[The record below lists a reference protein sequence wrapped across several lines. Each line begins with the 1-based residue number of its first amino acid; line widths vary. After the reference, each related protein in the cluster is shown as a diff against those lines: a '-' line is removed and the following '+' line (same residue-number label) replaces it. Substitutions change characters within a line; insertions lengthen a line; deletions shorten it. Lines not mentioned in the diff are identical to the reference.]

1 MTQTGWRLERTYLA
15 GAGFPESRLEGL
27 SINWSDPFEPTGHAA
42 LWADNG
48 TGKTTITALRF
59 ALYLPHARDFIRGE
73 SDRSL
78 AKLVR
83 SGDVCHVVEQ
93 ATRVVDGELQRIVM
107 GMVAAWEEGGTRD
120 LDNPGKLQRDFYGW
134 VTYGSG
140 PTVEDL
146 PFRTGVG
153 RRTTHTQFVEAVRG
167 MLPGGGA
174 LPPHRPSD
182 HQRAWRDWLTAAEV
196 DVEQLRFQSEMN
208 ASEGGVD
215 HVMRFPDSD
224 ACVRWLIGATTP
236 TTTVEQIGKSIEVLR
251 ANAAARPLW
260 SDELALWESLT
271 EPLLRLAI
279 AHDQV
284 AAHRRAAATAEANA
298 AVVVADSEATLAELA
313 AEGDSADAKHE
324 EHERLRREA
333 GATARRAQAHRLRM
347 RLRAAELRADAATVL
362 ADKRRVERD
371 RAGRELAAW
380 RLVQDVLDANKAR
393 TQLVGLTARIEAAE
407 KHTAELR
414 EEEQGHLHALAR
426 LLTDHRDR
434 AAADLHTA
442 EERREGAT
450 TALATAQDEQRK
462 AVAAHATAAE
472 QVRRVGEQITES
484 ERILSEA
491 VIAGLVREGADPA
504 AVEAEWVEKAASA
517 LRSREAAGE
526 ALRAVE
532 KQADAQRKA
541 MSKAQSAVVAARHD
555 VENGERQL
563 RQVNDRV
570 RVLEDDERLR
580 DAVGD
585 SGIELWTARR
595 ALTDALSQ
603 RAETADRDAAEAR
616 VAAGEA
622 RRTLDAVGADGLLP
636 GSALVEKAVRRCQDA
651 EVPAWPGW
659 RWLADT
665 MTPPAALSFAT
676 ARPDI
681 ASGVVVSHPDHFAR
695 ALDVIGDLDAD
706 TAVWVGA
713 VLDPEAAVSPRQA
726 DDADG
731 TLARL
736 LLPHPGTYDREAARD
751 VLVAAENALT
761 TATLCLQEAGRR
773 ATDARGALAALTQ
786 FWRDFPEDPR
796 TAVEEKISSARE
808 RMEAARNDEQAAVDA
823 LQDLAQL
830 AEDHQAAR
838 DTAQEL
844 MDRATETRRLLT
856 PVISASET
864 LSGAREKLPG
874 LRIAE
879 AAHHRLADRLGKEIP
894 DLAVALEEARD
905 LVRVHARRRDDAA
918 DELRRAGLSATTD
931 GPVPTDDA
939 STIRARL
946 KSVTE
951 ALENATVD
959 PELRRRITDTRQVL
973 ADLDAELDADI
984 DLRGVAEQFAGTD
997 DARHPVAL
1005 GTATRQAAE
1014 REAKAREGY
1023 GKAWQ
1028 AAETAKR
1035 EHQRQ
1040 AEDRADRASPDV
1052 EGFPPADQVPE
1063 ADEADGFADQLDEL
1077 AGQSLLVQR
1086 SEEQLARSAE
1096 TAATAA
1102 RQAAELVEASV
1113 RGLRYLADPAQTGR
1127 RADDI
1132 PALTTRIA
1140 AVSEGVRESRK
1151 LLADSEQT
1159 RQRDAGTVRA
1169 HANGPQARKVEAEE
1183 DSRVVELISRLRGDE
1198 QLPSEAERIAG
1209 ELEQRAV
1216 SLRDDLDR
1224 HDSDVH
1230 TCAIMLHVQ
1239 ASRALDR
1246 LRAYQNQSRLPD
1258 GLGEW
1263 SQRRFVVIEHE
1274 KVPDDEAVSIDRVA
1288 RVVHSLLAPGAGK
1301 SDAQSLLFA
1310 AARALVDAPFR
1321 VRLLK
1326 PHIDLSLDRVD
1337 VAELKNFSGGQRV
1350 TAGVLLYA
1358 TMTKVRALSD
1368 TTSVGWLWL
1377 DNPFGQA
1384 SADQFVRTMRRAA
1397 DQLGL
1402 QLLFTAAPKD
1412 KGALSM
1418 FDRTIML
1425 GRRSR
1430 PSSGEKVVV
1439 VDDGSRELVDLVL
1452 VQRDVRAVLGE

>member
-1 MTQTGWRLERTYLA
+1 MQTGWRLERTYLA

-59 ALYLPHARDFIRGE
+59 GLYLPHARDFIRGE

-107 GMVAAWEEGGTRD
+107 GMVADWADGGTQD
-120 LDNPGKLQRDFYGW
+120 LDNPRKLQRDFYGW

-140 PTVEDL
+140 PTIEDL
-146 PFRTGVG
+146 PFRTSAG
-153 RRTTHTQFVEAVRG
+153 RRTTHAQFVEAVRG
-167 MLPGGGA
+167 MLPNGGA

-182 HQRAWRDWLTAAEV
+182 HQRAWGDWLAAAGV

-251 ANAAARPLW
+251 ANAAARPQW

-279 AHDQV
+279 AHDQ
-284 AAHRRAAATAEANA
+284 AATHRRAVATAEANA
-298 AVVVADSEATLAELA
+298 AAVVADSEATLAELA
-313 AEGDSADAKHE
+313 AEEASAGEKHE

-347 RLRAAELRADAATVL
+347 RLRAAELRANATAAL
-362 ADKRRVERD
+362 ADKRRADRD
-371 RAGRELAAW
+371 RAVLELSAW
-380 RLVQDVLDANKAR
+380 RLVQDVLDANTAK
-393 TQLVGLTARIEAAE
+393 TQLAGLTARLEAAE
-407 KHTAELR
+407 KHTADLR
-414 EEEQGHLHALAR
+414 KEEQQHLHALAR

-434 AAADLHTA
+434 AAADLRAA
-442 EERREGAT
+442 ERQRERAL
-450 TALATAQDEQRK
+450 TALATAQGEQQK

-472 QVRRVGEQITES
+472 QVRHVGDQVTECERV
-484 ERILSEA
+484 LSEA
-491 VIAGLVREGADPA
+491 VTVGLMREGADPA
-504 AVEAEWVEKAASA
+504 VVEAEWAGKAASA

-526 ALRAVE
+526 ALKAVD

-541 MSKAQSAVVAARHD
+541 MTKAQNAVVAAKHD
-555 VENGERQL
+555 VESAEQQL

-570 RVLEDDERLR
+570 RALEDDERVR

-585 SGIELWTARR
+585 SGIELWTART

-603 RAETADRDAAEAR
+603 RAEMADRDADEAR
-616 VAAGEA
+616 AAAAEA

-636 GSALVEKAVRRCQDA
+636 ASALVEEAVRRCQDA
-651 EVPAWPGW
+651 DVPAWPGW

-665 MTPPAALSFAT
+665 MTSQAAQSFAT

-681 ASGVVVSHPDHFAR
+681 ASGVVVSHPDHFHR
-695 ALDVIGDLDAD
+695 ALDAIGDLDAD

-713 VLDPEAAVSPRQA
+713 VLSPEAAVSPGAA
-726 DDADG
+726 DHADG
-731 TLARL
+731 TLARV

-751 VLVAAENALT
+751 MLAAAENALT
-761 TATLCLQEAGRR
+761 SATLRLQEAGQR
-773 ATDARGALAALTQ
+773 ATDARSALAALTQ
-786 FWRDFPEDPR
+786 FWNDFPGDPR
-796 TAVEEKISSARE
+796 TAVQEKIRSAQE
-808 RMEAARNDEQAAVDA
+808 RVEAARSDEQTAADA
-823 LQDLAQL
+823 LQDLALLKQ
-830 AEDHQAAR
+830 EHEAAR
-838 DTAQEL
+838 DAAQEVI
-844 MDRATETRRLLT
+844 DRATEMRRLLV
-856 PVISASET
+856 PLISAASA
-864 LSGAREKLPG
+864 LSSAREKLPG
-874 LRIAE
+874 LRTAE
-879 AAHHRLADRLGKEIP
+879 AEHRRRVNQLGEEIP
-894 DLAVALEEARD
+894 DLAVAVEQARD
-905 LVRVHARRRDDAA
+905 LVRTHARRRDDAA
-918 DELRRAGLSATTD
+918 DELRSAGLSATTD

-939 STIRARL
+939 PTIRARL
-946 KSVTE
+946 QSVTS
-951 ALENATVD
+951 ALEDSAVD
-959 PELRRRITDTRQVL
+959 PELRQRIIDTRQHL
-973 ADLDAELDADI
+973 ADLDAKLDADI
-984 DLRGVAEQFAGTD
+984 DLRHLAERFADAD

-1005 GTATRQAAE
+1005 GTATRQAE
-1014 REAKAREGY
+1014 DREAEAREEY
-1023 GKAWQ
+1023 AKAWQ
-1028 AAETAKR
+1028 AAETARR

-1040 AEDRADRASPDV
+1040 AEDRADRSSPDI
-1052 EGFPPADQVPE
+1052 EGFPSADLVAE
-1063 ADEADGFADQLDEL
+1063 ADDAEGFADQLDEL

-1086 SEEQLARSAE
+1086 SEEQLARNAE
-1096 TAATAA
+1096 SAATAA
-1102 RQAAELVEASV
+1102 RQSAQLVEASV
-1113 RGLRYLADPAQTGR
+1113 GALRYLADPALTGR

-1132 PALTTRIA
+1132 AALTTRIA
-1140 AVSEGVRESRK
+1140 TVSERVRESRK
-1151 LLADSEQT
+1151 HLADSEQA
-1159 RQRDAGTVRA
+1159 RQREASTVRA
-1169 HANGPQARKVEAEE
+1169 HANSPQARKVEAAE
-1183 DSRVVELISRLRGDE
+1183 DTRVIDLISRLRGDE
-1198 QLPSEAERIAG
+1198 QLPAEAERIAG

-1224 HDSDVH
+1224 HDRDVH
-1230 TCAIMLHVQ
+1230 TCAVMLHVQ

-1274 KVPDDEAVSIDRVA
+1274 KVPADESVAIDRVA
-1288 RVVHSLLAPGAGK
+1288 RVVHSLLTPGAGR

>member
-1 MTQTGWRLERTYLA
+1 MQTGWRLERTYLA

-59 ALYLPHARDFIRGE
+59 GLYLPHARDFIRGE

-107 GMVAAWEEGGTRD
+107 GMVADWSDGGTRD
-120 LDNPGKLQRDFYGW
+120 LDNPGRLQRDFYGW

-140 PTVEDL
+140 PTIEDL

-153 RRTTHTQFVEAVRG
+153 RRATHAQFVEAVRG
-167 MLPGGGA
+167 MLPNGGA

-182 HQRAWRDWLTAAEV
+182 HQRLWRDWLTAAEV
-196 DVEQLRFQSEMN
+196 DVEQLRFQAEMN

-236 TTTVEQIGKSIEVLR
+236 TTTVEQIGRSIEVLR

-260 SDELALWESLT
+260 FDELALWESLT

-284 AAHRRAAATAEANA
+284 ATHRRAVATAEANA
-298 AVVVADSEATLAELA
+298 AAVVADSEATLAELA
-313 AEGDSADAKHE
+313 AEKDSADVRHE

-347 RLRAAELRADAATVL
+347 RLRAAELRVDAATVL
-362 ADKRRVERD
+362 ADKRHADRD
-371 RAGRELAAW
+371 RVGRELAAW
-380 RLVQDVLDANKAR
+380 RLVQTVLDAGTAR
-393 TQLVGLTARIEAAE
+393 AQLAGLTARLEAAE

-414 EEEQGHLHALAR
+414 EEEQQHLHALAR

-434 AAADLHTA
+434 ATADLRVA
-442 EERREGAT
+442 REQQEGAT
-450 TALATAQDEQRK
+450 TALATAQEEHRK

-472 QVRRVGEQITES
+472 QVRQVGEQISES

-491 VIAGLVREGADPA
+491 VVSGLIREDADPA
-504 AVEAEWVEKAASA
+504 VVEAEWAEKAASA
-517 LRSREAAGE
+517 LRSRKAASEG
-526 ALRAVE
+526 LTTVE
-532 KQADAQRKA
+532 EQTDAQRTV
-541 MSKAQSAVVAARHD
+541 MSKAQNAIVTARHD
-555 VENGERQL
+555 VENRERQL
-563 RQVNDRV
+563 RQVNDRA
-570 RVLEDDERLR
+570 RALEEDERVR

-585 SGIELWTARR
+585 SGIELWTARS
-595 ALTDALSQ
+595 ALTDTLSQ
-603 RAETADRDAAEAR
+603 RAETADRDATEAR
-616 VAAGEA
+616 AAANEA
-622 RRTLDAVGADGLLP
+622 RRTLDAVGTDGLLP
-636 GSALVEKAVRRCQDA
+636 ASALVEKAVRRCQDA
-651 EVPAWPGW
+651 DVPAWPGW

-665 MTPPAALSFAT
+665 MTSQAALSFAT

-681 ASGVVVSHPDHFAR
+681 ASGVVVSHPDYFAR
-695 ALDVIGDLDAD
+695 ALDAIGDLDPD

-713 VLDPEAAVSPRQA
+713 VLDPEAAASTSA
-726 DDADG
+726 GDDSDG

-736 LLPHPGTYDREAARD
+736 LLPHPGTYDREAVRD
-751 VLVAAENALT
+751 MLAAAENMLT
-761 TATLCLQEAGRR
+761 SATLRLEEAGQR
-773 ATDARGALAALTQ
+773 ATDARSALAALTQ
-786 FWRDFPEDPR
+786 FWQDFPEDPR
-796 TAVEEKISSARE
+796 RAVQEKISSAHE
-808 RMEAARNDEQAAVDA
+808 RMEAARNDEQAAADA

-830 AEDHQAAR
+830 KQEHQAER
-838 DTAQEL
+838 DVAQEL
-844 MDRATETRRLLT
+844 MDGATETRRLLT
-856 PVISASET
+856 PVITAADT
-864 LSGAREKLPG
+864 LSSAREKLPG

-879 AAHHRLADRLGKEIP
+879 SGHRRLVDQLGEQIP
-894 DLAVALEEARD
+894 GFALAVDEARD
-905 LVRVHARRRDDAA
+905 LVRVHTRRRDDAA
-918 DELRRAGLSATTD
+918 DELRSAGLSATTD
-931 GPVPTDDA
+931 GSVPTDSA

-946 KSVTE
+946 KSVTS
-951 ALENATVD
+951 ALENAAVD
-959 PELRRRITDTRQVL
+959 PELRRRITDTRQIL
-973 ADLDAELDADI
+973 ADLDAELEADI
-984 DLRGVAEQFAGTD
+984 DLRRLAEQFAGAD

-1005 GTATRQAAE
+1005 GTAIRRAE
-1014 REAKAREGY
+1014 DREAEAREEY

-1028 AAETAKR
+1028 AADTAKR
-1035 EHQRQ
+1035 EYQRQ
-1040 AEDRADRASPDV
+1040 AEDRADRSSPDI
-1052 EGFPPADQVPE
+1052 EGFPPADLVAE
-1063 ADEADGFADQLDEL
+1063 ADEAERFADQLDET
-1077 AGQSLLVQR
+1077 AAQSLLTQR
-1086 SEEQLARSAE
+1086 SEEQLARNAE
-1096 TAATAA
+1096 TVATAA
-1102 RQAAELVEASV
+1102 LQAAQLVEASV
-1113 RGLRYLADPAQTGR
+1113 RALRYLADPALTGR
-1127 RADDI
+1127 RADDVA
-1132 PALTTRIA
+1132 ALTTRIA
-1140 AVSEGVRESRK
+1140 GVAERVRESRK
-1151 LLADSEQT
+1151 LLTDSEQA
-1159 RQRDAGTVRA
+1159 RQKESGTVRA
-1169 HANGPQARKVEAEE
+1169 HANGPLARKVEAAE
-1183 DSRVVELISRLRGDE
+1183 DSRVIELISRLRGDE

-1216 SLRDDLDR
+1216 SLRDDLNR

-1274 KVPDDEAVSIDRVA
+1274 KVPADESVAIDRVA
-1288 RVVHSLLAPGAGK
+1288 RVVHSLLTPGAGR

-1326 PHIDLSLDRVD
+1326 PHIDLTLDRVD

>member
-1 MTQTGWRLERTYLA
+1 MQTGWRLERTYLV

-59 ALYLPHARDFIRGE
+59 GLYLPHTRDFIRGE

-107 GMVAAWEEGGTRD
+107 GMVADWADGGTQD
-120 LDNPGKLQRDFYGW
+120 LDNPRKLQRDFYGW

-140 PTVEDL
+140 PTIEDL
-146 PFRTGVG
+146 PFRTSVG
-153 RRTTHTQFVEAVRG
+153 RRATHAQFVEAVRG
-167 MLPGGGA
+167 MLPNGGA

-182 HQRAWRDWLTAAEV
+182 HQRAWGDWLAAAGV

-236 TTTVEQIGKSIEVLR
+236 TTTVEQISKSIEVLR
-251 ANAAARPLW
+251 ANATARPRW

-284 AAHRRAAATAEANA
+284 ATHRRAVATAEANA
-298 AVVVADSEATLAELA
+298 ATVVADSEATLAELA
-313 AEGDSADAKHE
+313 AEDASAGEKHE

-347 RLRAAELRADAATVL
+347 RLRGAELRANAAAAL
-362 ADKRRVERD
+362 ADKRRAVRD
-371 RAGRELAAW
+371 RAVRELAAW
-380 RLVQDVLDANKAR
+380 RLVQDVLDASTAK
-393 TQLVGLTARIEAAE
+393 TQLAGLTARLEAAE
-407 KHTAELR
+407 KQTADLSK
-414 EEEQGHLHALAR
+414 EEQQHLHALAR
-426 LLTDHRDR
+426 LLTDQRDR
-434 AAADLHTA
+434 AAADLRAA
-442 EERREGAT
+442 EEQREQALT
-450 TALATAQDEQRK
+450 SLATAQDQRQK

-472 QVRRVGEQITES
+472 QIRHVSDQITES

-491 VIAGLVREGADPA
+491 VTVDLLREGADPA
-504 AVEAEWVEKAASA
+504 AVEAEWAEKAASA
-517 LRSREAAGE
+517 LRGREAAGG
-526 ALRAVE
+526 ALKSVD

-541 MSKAQSAVVAARHD
+541 VSKAQNAIVAARHD
-555 VENGERQL
+555 VESAERQL
-563 RQVNDRV
+563 RQVNHRV
-570 RVLEDDERLR
+570 RALEDDERIR

-585 SGIELWTARR
+585 SGIELWTART
-595 ALTDALSQ
+595 ALTDALSH
-603 RAETADRDAAEAR
+603 RAETADGDADEAR
-616 VAAGEA
+616 TVAAEA

-636 GSALVEKAVRRCQDA
+636 ASVLVEEAVRRCQDA
-651 EVPAWPGW
+651 DVPAWPGW

-665 MTPPAALSFAT
+665 MTSQAARSFAT

-681 ASGVVVSHPDHFAR
+681 ASGVVVSHPNHFHR
-695 ALDVIGDLDAD
+695 ALDAIGDLDTD

-713 VLDPEAAVSPRQA
+713 VLDPETAISPSAADHS
-726 DDADG
+726 DG
-731 TLARL
+731 TLARV
-736 LLPHPGTYDREAARD
+736 LLPHPGTYDREAASD
-751 VLVAAENALT
+751 MLTAAESALT
-761 TATLCLQEAGRR
+761 SATLRLQEAGQR

-786 FWRDFPEDPR
+786 FWKDFPGDPR
-796 TAVEEKISSARE
+796 TAVQEKIRSAQE
-808 RMEAARNDEQAAVDA
+808 RVEAARSDEQAAADA
-823 LQDLAQL
+823 LQDLARLKQ
-830 AEDHQAAR
+830 EHEAAR
-838 DTAQEL
+838 AAAQEVI
-844 MDRATETRRLLT
+844 DRATEMRRLLI
-856 PVISASET
+856 PVISAADA
-864 LSGAREKLPG
+864 LSSAREKLPG
-874 LRIAE
+874 LRTAE
-879 AAHHRLADRLGKEIP
+879 AEHRRRVNQLGEEMP
-894 DLAVALEEARD
+894 ALAVAVDRARD
-905 LVRVHARRRDDAA
+905 LVRTLAGRRDDAA
-918 DELRRAGLSATTD
+918 DELRSAGLSATID

-939 STIRARL
+939 PTIRARL
-946 KSVTE
+946 KSVTS
-951 ALENATVD
+951 ALEDAAVD
-959 PELRRRITDTRQVL
+959 PELRQRITDTRQHL
-973 ADLDAELDADI
+973 ADLDAKLDADI
-984 DLRGVAEQFAGTD
+984 DLRRLAERFAGTD

-1005 GTATRQAAE
+1005 GTATRQAEA
-1014 REAKAREGY
+1014 REAEAREEY
-1023 GKAWQ
+1023 AKAWQ
-1028 AAETAKR
+1028 AADTAKR
-1035 EHQRQ
+1035 EFQRQ
-1040 AEDRADRASPDV
+1040 AEDRADRSSPDI
-1052 EGFPPADQVPE
+1052 EGFPSADLVAE
-1063 ADEADGFADQLDEL
+1063 GDEADGFADQLDEL
-1077 AGQSLLVQR
+1077 ASQSLLTQR
-1086 SEEQLARSAE
+1086 SEEQLARNAE
-1096 TAATAA
+1096 TAVTAA
-1102 RQAAELVEASV
+1102 RQSAQLVEASV
-1113 RGLRYLADPAQTGR
+1113 SGLRYLADPALTGR

-1132 PALTTRIA
+1132 AALTTRIS
-1140 AVSEGVRESRK
+1140 AVSERVRESRK
-1151 LLADSEQT
+1151 HLTDSEQA
-1159 RQRDAGTVRA
+1159 RQREASTVRA
-1169 HANGPQARKVEAEE
+1169 HANSSQARKVEAAE
-1183 DSRVVELISRLRGDE
+1183 DSRVIDLISRLRGDE
-1198 QLPSEAERIAG
+1198 QLPAESERIAG

-1224 HDSDVH
+1224 HDRDVH
-1230 TCAIMLHVQ
+1230 TCAVMLHVQ

-1274 KVPDDEAVSIDRVA
+1274 KIPADESVAIDRVA
-1288 RVVHSLLAPGAGK
+1288 RVVHSLLTPGAGR
-1301 SDAQSLLFA
+1301 SDARSLLFA

-1439 VDDGSRELVDLVL
+1439 VDDGSHELTDLVL

>member
-1 MTQTGWRLERTYLA
+1 MQTGWRLERTYLA

-59 ALYLPHARDFIRGE
+59 GLYLPHARDFIRGE

-93 ATRVVDGELQRIVM
+93 ATRVVGGELQRIVM
-107 GMVAAWEEGGTRD
+107 GMVADWADGGTQD
-120 LDNPGKLQRDFYGW
+120 LDNPRKLQRDFYGW

-140 PTVEDL
+140 PTIEDL
-146 PFRTGVG
+146 PFRTSVS
-153 RRTTHTQFVEAVRG
+153 RRATHTQFVEAVRG
-167 MLPGGGA
+167 MLPTGGA

-182 HQRAWRDWLTAAEV
+182 HQRAWGDWLAAAGV
-196 DVEQLRFQSEMN
+196 DVEQLRFQSDMN

-251 ANAAARPLW
+251 ANAAARPQW

-284 AAHRRAAATAEANA
+284 ATHRRAVATAEANA
-298 AVVVADSEATLAELA
+298 AAVVADSEATLAELA
-313 AEGDSADAKHE
+313 AEEASAGEKHE
-324 EHERLRREA
+324 EHERLRRESA
-333 GATARRAQAHRLRM
+333 ATARRAQAHRLRM
-347 RLRAAELRADAATVL
+347 RLKAAELRANAAAAL
-362 ADKRRVERD
+362 ADKRRADRD
-371 RAGRELAAW
+371 LAVRELAAW
-380 RLVQDVLDANKAR
+380 RLVQGVLDANTAK
-393 TQLVGLTARIEAAE
+393 TQLAGLTARFGAAE
-407 KHTAELR
+407 KHTADLR
-414 EEEQGHLHALAR
+414 KEEQQHLHALAR
-426 LLTDHRDR
+426 LLTDHRER
-434 AAADLHTA
+434 AAADLRAA
-442 EERREGAT
+442 EKQRDQALT
-450 TALATAQDEQRK
+450 ILATAQVQQQK

-472 QVRRVGEQITES
+472 QVRHVGDQITES

-491 VIAGLVREGADPA
+491 VTAGLLREGADPA
-504 AVEAEWVEKAASA
+504 AVEAEWARKAASA
-517 LRSREAAGE
+517 LREREAAGE
-526 ALRAVE
+526 ALRSVD
-532 KQADAQRKA
+532 KQADAQRRA
-541 MSKAQSAVVAARHD
+541 MAKAQNAVVTARHD
-555 VENGERQL
+555 VESAERQL
-563 RQVNDRV
+563 RHVIDRV
-570 RVLEDDERLR
+570 RALEDDERVR

-585 SGIELWTARR
+585 SGIELWTART

-603 RAETADRDAAEAR
+603 RAETADGDAAEAR
-616 VAAGEA
+616 AAATEA

-636 GSALVEKAVRRCQDA
+636 ASALVEKAVRRCQDA
-651 EVPAWPGW
+651 DVPAWPGW

-665 MTPPAALSFAT
+665 MTSQAALSFAT

-681 ASGVVVSHPDHFAR
+681 AAGVVVSHPDHFPR
-695 ALDVIGDLDAD
+695 ALDAIGDLDTD

-713 VLDPEAAVSPRQA
+713 VLDPEAAVSPSAA
-726 DDADG
+726 DHTDG
-731 TLARL
+731 TLARV

-751 VLVAAENALT
+751 MLATAENALT
-761 TATLCLQEAGRR
+761 SATLRLQEAGQR
-773 ATDARGALAALTQ
+773 ATDARSALAALNQ
-786 FWRDFPEDPR
+786 LWNDFPADPR
-796 TAVEEKISSARE
+796 TALQEKIRSAQE
-808 RMEAARNDEQAAVDA
+808 RLEAARSDEQAAVDA
-823 LQDLAQL
+823 LQDLAL
-830 AEDHQAAR
+830 LKHEHEAAR
-838 DTAQEL
+838 DAAQEVI
-844 MDRATETRRLLT
+844 DRATDMRRLLI
-856 PVISASET
+856 PVMSAADA
-864 LSGAREKLPG
+864 LSSAREKLPG
-874 LRIAE
+874 LRTAE
-879 AAHHRLADRLGKEIP
+879 AEHRRRVDQLGEEIP
-894 DLAVALEEARD
+894 DLAAAVERARD
-905 LVRVHARRRDDAA
+905 LVRIHTRRRDDAA
-918 DELRRAGLSATTD
+918 NDLRSAGLSATTD

-939 STIRARL
+939 PTIRARL
-946 KSVTE
+946 QSVTS
-951 ALENATVD
+951 ALEDSAVD
-959 PELRRRITDTRQVL
+959 PELRQRIIDTRQHL
-973 ADLDAELDADI
+973 ADLDAKLDADI
-984 DLRGVAEQFAGTD
+984 DLRRLAERFADAD
-997 DARHPVAL
+997 DARHPIAL
-1005 GTATRQAAE
+1005 GTATRHAE
-1014 REAKAREGY
+1014 DREAEAREEY
-1023 GKAWQ
+1023 AKAWQ
-1028 AAETAKR
+1028 AAETARR

-1040 AEDRADRASPDV
+1040 AEDRADRSSPDI
-1052 EGFPPADQVPE
+1052 EGFPSADLVAE
-1063 ADEADGFADQLDEL
+1063 ADEAEGFADRLDEL
-1077 AGQSLLVQR
+1077 AGQALLIQR
-1086 SEEQLARSAE
+1086 SEEQLARNAE
-1096 TAATAA
+1096 SAATAA
-1102 RQAAELVEASV
+1102 RQSAQLVEASV
-1113 RGLRYLADPAQTGR
+1113 GALRYLADPALTGR

-1132 PALTTRIA
+1132 TALTTRIA
-1140 AVSEGVRESRK
+1140 EVSERVRESRK
-1151 LLADSEQT
+1151 HLADSEHA
-1159 RQRDAGTVRA
+1159 RQKEASTVRA
-1169 HANGPQARKVEAEE
+1169 HANSPQARKVEAAE
-1183 DSRVVELISRLRGDE
+1183 DTRVIDLISRLRGDE
-1198 QLPSEAERIAG
+1198 QLPAEAERIAG

-1224 HDSDVH
+1224 HDRDVH
-1230 TCAIMLHVQ
+1230 TCAVMLHVQ

-1274 KVPDDEAVSIDRVA
+1274 KVPADESVAIDRVT
-1288 RVVHSLLAPGAGK
+1288 RVVHSLLTPGAGR

>member
-1 MTQTGWRLERTYLA
+1 MQTGWRLERTYLA

-59 ALYLPHARDFIRGE
+59 GLYLPHARDFIRGE

-107 GMVAAWEEGGTRD
+107 GMVADWADGGTQD
-120 LDNPGKLQRDFYGW
+120 LDNPRKLQRDFYGW

-140 PTVEDL
+140 PTIEDL
-146 PFRTGVG
+146 PFRTSAG
-153 RRTTHTQFVEAVRG
+153 RRATHAQFVEAVRG
-167 MLPGGGA
+167 MLPNGGA

-182 HQRAWRDWLTAAEV
+182 HQRAWGDWLAAAGV
-196 DVEQLRFQSEMN
+196 DVEQLRFQSDMN

-251 ANAAARPLW
+251 ANAAARPQW
-260 SDELALWESLT
+260 SDELSLWESLT

-284 AAHRRAAATAEANA
+284 ATHRRAVATAEANA
-298 AVVVADSEATLAELA
+298 AAVVADSEATLAELA
-313 AEGDSADAKHE
+313 AEEASAGEKHE

-347 RLRAAELRADAATVL
+347 RLRAAELRANAAAAL
-362 ADKRRVERD
+362 ADKRRGDRD
-371 RAGRELAAW
+371 RAVRELAAW
-380 RLVQDVLDANKAR
+380 RLVQDVLAANTAK
-393 TQLVGLTARIEAAE
+393 TQLAGLTARLEAAE
-407 KHTAELR
+407 KHSSDLR
-414 EEEQGHLHALAR
+414 KEEQQHLHALAR

-434 AAADLHTA
+434 AAADLRAA
-442 EERREGAT
+442 EEQRDRAL
-450 TALATAQDEQRK
+450 TALATAQDQQQK

-472 QVRRVGEQITES
+472 QVRRVGDQISES

-491 VIAGLVREGADPA
+491 VTAGLVREGADPA
-504 AVEAEWVEKAASA
+504 VVEAEWAGKAASA
-517 LRSREAAGE
+517 LSGREAAGE
-526 ALRAVE
+526 ALKAVD

-541 MSKAQSAVVAARHD
+541 MAKAQNAVVAARHD
-555 VENGERQL
+555 VESAERQL
-563 RQVNDRV
+563 RHVKDRV
-570 RVLEDDERLR
+570 RALEDDERIR

-585 SGIELWTARR
+585 SGIELWTART

-616 VAAGEA
+616 AAAAEA
-622 RRTLDAVGADGLLP
+622 QRTLDAVGADGLLP
-636 GSALVEKAVRRCQDA
+636 ASALVEEAVRRCQDA
-651 EVPAWPGW
+651 DVPAWPGW

-665 MTPPAALSFAT
+665 MTSQAAQSFAT

-681 ASGVVVSHPDHFAR
+681 ASGVVVSHPDHFHR
-695 ALDVIGDLDAD
+695 ALDAIGDLETD

-713 VLDPEAAVSPRQA
+713 VLGPEAAVSPSAA
-726 DDADG
+726 DHADG
-731 TLARL
+731 TLARV

-751 VLVAAENALT
+751 MLATAENALT
-761 TATLCLQEAGRR
+761 SATLRLQEAGQR
-773 ATDARGALAALTQ
+773 ATDARSALAALTQ
-786 FWRDFPEDPR
+786 FWKDFPGDPR
-796 TAVEEKISSARE
+796 TDIQEKIRSAQE
-808 RMEAARNDEQAAVDA
+808 RLEAAQSDEQAAADA
-823 LQDLAQL
+823 LQDLTRLKQEHEAT
-830 AEDHQAAR
+830 R
-838 DTAQEL
+838 DAAQEVI
-844 MDRATETRRLLT
+844 DRATEMRRLLI
-856 PVISASET
+856 PLISAADA
-864 LSGAREKLPG
+864 LSSAREKLPG
-874 LRIAE
+874 LRTAE
-879 AAHHRLADRLGKEIP
+879 AEHRRRVDQLNEEIP
-894 DLAVALEEARD
+894 DLAVDVEQARD
-905 LVRVHARRRDDAA
+905 LVRSHTRRRDDAA
-918 DELRRAGLSATTD
+918 DELRSAGLSATTD
-931 GPVPTDDA
+931 GPVPNDDA
-939 STIRARL
+939 PTIRTRL
-946 KSVTE
+946 QSVTS
-951 ALENATVD
+951 ALEDSAVD
-959 PELRRRITDTRQVL
+959 PELRQRIIDTRQHV
-973 ADLDAELDADI
+973 ADLDAKLDADI
-984 DLRGVAEQFAGTD
+984 ALRRLAERFADAD

-1005 GTATRQAAE
+1005 GTATRQAE
-1014 REAKAREGY
+1014 DREAEAREEY
-1023 GKAWQ
+1023 AKAWQ
-1028 AAETAKR
+1028 AAETARR

-1040 AEDRADRASPDV
+1040 AEDRADRSSPDI
-1052 EGFPPADQVPE
+1052 EGFPSADLVAE
-1063 ADEADGFADQLDEL
+1063 ADEAEGFADQLDEL
-1077 AGQSLLVQR
+1077 AGQSLLIQR
-1086 SEEQLARSAE
+1086 SEEQLARNAE
-1096 TAATAA
+1096 SAATAA
-1102 RQAAELVEASV
+1102 RQSAQLVEASV
-1113 RGLRYLADPAQTGR
+1113 GALRYLADPALTGR

-1132 PALTTRIA
+1132 TALTTQIA
-1140 AVSEGVRESRK
+1140 DVSERVRESRK
-1151 LLADSEQT
+1151 HLTDSEHA
-1159 RQRDAGTVRA
+1159 RQKEASTVRA
-1169 HANGPQARKVEAEE
+1169 HANSPQARKVEAAE
-1183 DSRVVELISRLRGDE
+1183 DTRVIDLISRLRGDE
-1198 QLPSEAERIAG
+1198 QLPAEAERIAG

-1224 HDSDVH
+1224 HDRDVH
-1230 TCAIMLHVQ
+1230 TCAVMLHVQ

-1258 GLGEW
+1258 GLGAW

-1274 KVPDDEAVSIDRVA
+1274 KVPADESVAIDRVA
-1288 RVVHSLLAPGAGK
+1288 RVVHSLLTPGAGR

>member
-1 MTQTGWRLERTYLA
+1 MQTGWRLERTYLA

-59 ALYLPHARDFIRGE
+59 GLYLPHARDFIRGE

-107 GMVAAWEEGGTRD
+107 GMVADWADGGTQD
-120 LDNPGKLQRDFYGW
+120 VDNPRRLQRDFYGW

-140 PTVEDL
+140 PTIEDL
-146 PFRTGVG
+146 PFRTSVG
-153 RRTTHTQFVEAVRG
+153 RRATHAQFVEAVRG

-182 HQRAWRDWLTAAEV
+182 HQRTWGNWLAAAGV

-251 ANAAARPLW
+251 ANAAARPRW

-284 AAHRRAAATAEANA
+284 AAHRRAVATAEANA
-298 AVVVADSEATLAELA
+298 ATVVADSEATLDELA
-313 AEGDSADAKHE
+313 AEEASAGEKHE

-347 RLRAAELRADAATVL
+347 RLRAAELRADAAAVL
-362 ADKRRVERD
+362 ADKRRADRD
-371 RAGRELAAW
+371 RAVRELAAW
-380 RLVQDVLDANKAR
+380 RLVQDVLAANTARTHMAGLKAR
-393 TQLVGLTARIEAAE
+393 LEAAE
-407 KHTAELR
+407 MHTAELR
-414 EEEQGHLHALAR
+414 EEEQQHLHALAR
-426 LLTDHRDR
+426 LLTDHRDHAATDLR
-434 AAADLHTA
+434 AAEKQQKQAA
-442 EERREGAT
+442 
-450 TALATAQDEQRK
+450 TALMTAQDEQRK
-462 AVAAHATAAE
+462 AVAAHATVAE
-472 QVRRVGEQITES
+472 QVRHVGEQITNS

-491 VIAGLVREGADPA
+491 VTAGLIRDGADPEV
-504 AVEAEWVEKAASA
+504 VEAGWEEKAASA
-517 LRSREAAGE
+517 LRNREAADE
-526 ALRAVE
+526 TLKAVD

-541 MSKAQSAVVAARHD
+541 RSKAQNAVVAAQHD
-555 VENGERQL
+555 VESATRQL

-570 RVLEDDERLR
+570 RALEDDERVR

-585 SGIELWTARR
+585 SGIELWTARS
-595 ALTDALSQ
+595 ALADALSQ

-616 VAAGEA
+616 TAADEA

-636 GSALVEKAVRRCQDA
+636 ASALVDEAVRRCQDA
-651 EVPAWPGW
+651 DVPAWPGW

-665 MTPPAALSFAT
+665 MTSQAALSFAM

-681 ASGVVVSHPDHFAR
+681 ASGVVVSHSEHFHG
-695 ALDVIGDLDAD
+695 ALDAIGDLDTD

-713 VLDPEAAVSPRQA
+713 VLDPEAAVSRSAA
-726 DDADG
+726 DHTDG
-731 TLARL
+731 TLARV

-751 VLVAAENALT
+751 MVAAAENALAS
-761 TATLCLQEAGRR
+761 ATLRLQEAGQR
-773 ATDARGALAALTQ
+773 ATDARSALAALTQ
-786 FWRDFPEDPR
+786 FWKDLPEDPR
-796 TAVEEKISSARE
+796 TTIQEKIRSAQE
-808 RMEAARNDEQAAVDA
+808 RVEAARSDEQTAADV
-823 LQDLAQL
+823 LQDLARL
-830 AEDHQAAR
+830 KEEHQAAR
-838 DTAQEL
+838 DDAQEL
-844 MDRATETRRLLT
+844 IDRATEMRRLLI
-856 PVISASET
+856 PVISAAGA
-864 LSGAREKLPG
+864 LSSAREKLPG
-874 LRIAE
+874 LRTAE
-879 AAHHRLADRLGKEIP
+879 AQHRRRVGQLGKEIP
-894 DLAVALEEARD
+894 DLVIAVERARD
-905 LVRVHARRRDDAA
+905 LVRTHTRRRDDAA
-918 DELRRAGLSATTD
+918 DELRSAGLSATAD

-939 STIRARL
+939 PTIRARL
-946 KSVTE
+946 ESATS
-951 ALENATVD
+951 ALEDAAVD
-959 PELRRRITDTRQVL
+959 PELRQRITDTRQRL
-973 ADLDAELDADI
+973 ADLDAKLDADI
-984 DLRGVAEQFAGTD
+984 DQRRLAERFAGTD

-1005 GTATRQAAE
+1005 DTATRRAEE
-1014 REAKAREGY
+1014 REAEAREEY
-1023 GKAWQ
+1023 AKAWQ
-1028 AAETAKR
+1028 AAETAKQ

-1040 AEDRADRASPDV
+1040 AEDRADRSSPDI
-1052 EGFPPADQVPE
+1052 EGFPSADQVPE
-1063 ADEADGFADQLDEL
+1063 ADEAERFADQLDEL
-1077 AGQSLLVQR
+1077 AAQSLLTQR
-1086 SEEQLARSAE
+1086 SEEQLARNAE
-1096 TAATAA
+1096 NAATAA
-1102 RQAAELVEASV
+1102 RQSAQLVEARVSA
-1113 RGLRYLADPAQTGR
+1113 LRYLAEPALTGR

-1132 PALTTRIA
+1132 AELTTRIS
-1140 AVSEGVRESRK
+1140 AVSERVRESRK
-1151 LLADSEQT
+1151 HLTDSEQA
-1159 RQRDAGTVRA
+1159 RQAEAGIVRA
-1169 HANGPQARKVEAEE
+1169 HANSPQARKVEAAE
-1183 DSRVVELISRLRGDE
+1183 DSRVIDLISRLRGDE
-1198 QLPSEAERIAG
+1198 QLPAEAERIAG

-1224 HDSDVH
+1224 HDRDVH
-1230 TCAIMLHVQ
+1230 TCAVMLHVQ
-1239 ASRALDR
+1239 ASRAIDR

-1263 SQRRFVVIEHE
+1263 SERRFVIIEHE
-1274 KVPDDEAVSIDRVA
+1274 KVPADESVAIDRVA
-1288 RVVHSLLAPGAGK
+1288 RVVHALMTPGAGR

-1439 VDDGSRELVDLVL
+1439 VDDGPHELVDLVL

>member
-1 MTQTGWRLERTYLA
+1 MQTGWRLERTYLV

-59 ALYLPHARDFIRGE
+59 GLYLPHTRDFIRGE

-107 GMVAAWEEGGTRD
+107 GMVADWADGGTQD
-120 LDNPGKLQRDFYGW
+120 LDNPRKLQRDFYGW

-140 PTVEDL
+140 PTIEDL
-146 PFRTGVG
+146 PFRTSVG
-153 RRTTHTQFVEAVRG
+153 RRATHAQFVEAVRG
-167 MLPGGGA
+167 MLPNGGA

-182 HQRAWRDWLTAAEV
+182 HQRAWGDWLAAAGV

-236 TTTVEQIGKSIEVLR
+236 TTTVEQISKSIEVLR
-251 ANAAARPLW
+251 ANATARPRW

-284 AAHRRAAATAEANA
+284 ATHRRAVATAEANA
-298 AVVVADSEATLAELA
+298 ATVVADSEATLAELA
-313 AEGDSADAKHE
+313 AEDASAGEKHE

-347 RLRAAELRADAATVL
+347 RLRGAELRANAAAAL
-362 ADKRRVERD
+362 ADKRRAVRD
-371 RAGRELAAW
+371 RAVRELAAW
-380 RLVQDVLDANKAR
+380 RLVQDVLDASTAK
-393 TQLVGLTARIEAAE
+393 TQLAGLTARLEAAE
-407 KHTAELR
+407 KQTADLR
-414 EEEQGHLHALAR
+414 KEEQQHLHALAR
-426 LLTDHRDR
+426 LLTDQRDR
-434 AAADLHTA
+434 AAADLRAA
-442 EERREGAT
+442 EERREQALT
-450 TALATAQDEQRK
+450 SLATAQDQRQK

-472 QVRRVGEQITES
+472 QIRHVSDQITES

-491 VIAGLVREGADPA
+491 VTVDLLREGADPA
-504 AVEAEWVEKAASA
+504 AVEAEWAEKAASA
-517 LRSREAAGE
+517 LRGREAAGG
-526 ALRAVE
+526 ALKSVD

-541 MSKAQSAVVAARHD
+541 VSKAQNAIVAARHD
-555 VENGERQL
+555 VESAERQL
-563 RQVNDRV
+563 RQVNQRV
-570 RVLEDDERLR
+570 RALEDDERIR

-585 SGIELWTARR
+585 SGIELWTART

-603 RAETADRDAAEAR
+603 RAETADGDADEAR
-616 VAAGEA
+616 TVAAEA

-636 GSALVEKAVRRCQDA
+636 ASVLVEEAVRRCQDA
-651 EVPAWPGW
+651 DVPAWPGW

-665 MTPPAALSFAT
+665 MTSQAARSFAT

-681 ASGVVVSHPDHFAR
+681 ASGVVVSHPNHFHR
-695 ALDVIGDLDAD
+695 ALDAIGDLDTD

-713 VLDPEAAVSPRQA
+713 VLDPETAISPSAADHS
-726 DDADG
+726 DG
-731 TLARL
+731 TLARV
-736 LLPHPGTYDREAARD
+736 LLPHPGTYDREAASD
-751 VLVAAENALT
+751 MLTAAESALT
-761 TATLCLQEAGRR
+761 SATLRLQEAGQR
-773 ATDARGALAALTQ
+773 ASDARGALAALTQ
-786 FWRDFPEDPR
+786 FWKDFPGDPR
-796 TAVEEKISSARE
+796 TAVQEKIRSAQE
-808 RMEAARNDEQAAVDA
+808 RVEAARSDAQAAADA
-823 LQDLAQL
+823 LQDLARLKQ
-830 AEDHQAAR
+830 EHEAAR
-838 DTAQEL
+838 AAAQEVI
-844 MDRATETRRLLT
+844 DRATEMRRLLI
-856 PVISASET
+856 PVISAADA
-864 LSGAREKLPG
+864 LSSAREKLPG
-874 LRIAE
+874 LRTAE
-879 AAHHRLADRLGKEIP
+879 AEHRRRVNQLGEEMP
-894 DLAVALEEARD
+894 ALAVAVDRARD
-905 LVRVHARRRDDAA
+905 LVRTLAGRRDDAA
-918 DELRRAGLSATTD
+918 DELRSAGLSATID

-939 STIRARL
+939 PTIRARL
-946 KSVTE
+946 KSVTS
-951 ALENATVD
+951 ALEDAAVD
-959 PELRRRITDTRQVL
+959 PELRQLITDTRQHL
-973 ADLDAELDADI
+973 ADLDAKLDADI
-984 DLRGVAEQFAGTD
+984 DLRRLAERFAGTD

-1005 GTATRQAAE
+1005 GTATRQAEA
-1014 REAKAREGY
+1014 REAEAREEY
-1023 GKAWQ
+1023 AKAWQ
-1028 AAETAKR
+1028 AADTAKR
-1035 EHQRQ
+1035 EFQRQ
-1040 AEDRADRASPDV
+1040 AEDRADRSSPDI
-1052 EGFPPADQVPE
+1052 EGFPSADLVAE
-1063 ADEADGFADQLDEL
+1063 GDEADGFADQLDEL
-1077 AGQSLLVQR
+1077 ASQSLLTQR
-1086 SEEQLARSAE
+1086 SEEQLARNAE
-1096 TAATAA
+1096 TAVTAA
-1102 RQAAELVEASV
+1102 RQSAQLVEASV
-1113 RGLRYLADPAQTGR
+1113 SGLRYLADPALTGR

-1132 PALTTRIA
+1132 AALTARIS
-1140 AVSEGVRESRK
+1140 AVSERVRESRK
-1151 LLADSEQT
+1151 HLTDSEQA
-1159 RQRDAGTVRA
+1159 RQREASTVRA
-1169 HANGPQARKVEAEE
+1169 HANSSQARKVEAAE
-1183 DSRVVELISRLRGDE
+1183 DSRVIDLISRLRGDE
-1198 QLPSEAERIAG
+1198 QLPAESERIAG

-1216 SLRDDLDR
+1216 SLRDDLNR
-1224 HDSDVH
+1224 HDRDVH
-1230 TCAIMLHVQ
+1230 TCAVMLHVQ

-1274 KVPDDEAVSIDRVA
+1274 KIPADESVAIDRVA
-1288 RVVHSLLAPGAGK
+1288 RVVHSLLTPGAGR
-1301 SDAQSLLFA
+1301 SDARSLLFA

-1337 VAELKNFSGGQRV
+1337 VSELKNFSGGQRV

-1439 VDDGSRELVDLVL
+1439 VDDGSHELTDLVL

>member
-1 MTQTGWRLERTYLA
+1 MQTGWRLERTYLA

-59 ALYLPHARDFIRGE
+59 GLYLPHTRDFIRGD

-107 GMVAAWEEGGTRD
+107 GMVADWTDGGTQD
-120 LDNPGKLQRDFYGW
+120 LDNPRRLQRDFYGW

-140 PTVEDL
+140 PTIEDL
-146 PFRTGVG
+146 PFRTNVG
-153 RRTTHTQFVEAVRG
+153 RRATHAQFVEAVREL
-167 MLPGGGA
+167 LPKGGA

-182 HQRAWRDWLTAAEV
+182 HQRAWGDWLAAAGI
-196 DVEQLRFQSEMN
+196 DVEQLRFQAEMN

-251 ANAAARPLW
+251 SNAASRPQW

-279 AHDQV
+279 VHDQV

-298 AVVVADSEATLAELA
+298 AAVVADSEATLAALA
-313 AEGDSADAKHE
+313 SEEASADEKHE

-347 RLRAAELRADAATVL
+347 RLRAAELRANAAATL
-362 ADKRRVERD
+362 ADERRADRD
-371 RAGRELAAW
+371 QAVHELAAW
-380 RLVQDVLDANKAR
+380 RLVQDVLDANTAR
-393 TQLVGLTARIEAAE
+393 TQLVGFTARLEAAE
-407 KHTAELR
+407 KHNADLR
-414 EEEQGHLHALAR
+414 KEEQQHQHALAR
-426 LLTDHRDR
+426 LLTDHRDC
-434 AAADLHTA
+434 AAADLRAA
-442 EERREGAT
+442 EEQRGRAT
-450 TALATAQDEQRK
+450 SALATAQDEQRK
-462 AVAAHATAAE
+462 AVAAQATAAE
-472 QVRRVGEQITES
+472 QVRHVGEQITDS

-491 VIAGLVREGADPA
+491 VTTDLIREGTDPA
-504 AVEAEWVEKAASA
+504 LVEAEWAEKAASA
-517 LRSREAAGE
+517 LRSREAADE
-526 ALRAVE
+526 ALKAVDR
-532 KQADAQRKA
+532 QADTQRKA
-541 MSKAQSAVVAARHD
+541 KSKAQNAVVAARHD
-555 VENGERQL
+555 VESGERHL

-570 RVLEDDERLR
+570 RALEGDERVR

-585 SGIELWTARR
+585 SIELWTAR
-595 ALTDALSQ
+595 AGLTDALSQ
-603 RAETADRDAAEAR
+603 RAEAADRDAAEAR
-616 VAAGEA
+616 VAADEA

-636 GSALVEKAVRRCQDA
+636 ASALVEEAVRRCQDA
-651 EVPAWPGW
+651 DVPAWPGW

-665 MTPPAALSFAT
+665 MTSQASVSFAT

-681 ASGVVVSHPDHFAR
+681 ASGVVVSHPDHFDR
-695 ALDVIGDLDAD
+695 ALDAIGDLDTD

-713 VLDPEAAVSPRQA
+713 VLDPEAAVSPSTA
-726 DDADG
+726 DHDDG
-731 TLARL
+731 TLARV
-736 LLPHPGTYDREAARD
+736 LLPHPGTYDRAAARD
-751 VLVAAENALT
+751 MLAAAENALT
-761 TATLCLQEAGRR
+761 TATLRLQEAGQR
-773 ATDARGALAALTQ
+773 ATDARSALAALTQ
-786 FWRDFPEDPR
+786 FWKDLPEDPR
-796 TAVEEKISSARE
+796 TAVQEQIRSAQE
-808 RMEAARNDEQAAVDA
+808 RMEAARSDEQATADV
-823 LQDLAQL
+823 LQDLAQFKQ
-830 AEDHQAAR
+830 EHQAAR
-838 DTAQEL
+838 GAAQEHI
-844 MDRATETRRLLT
+844 DRATEMRRLLI
-856 PVISASET
+856 PVISAADA
-864 LSGAREKLPG
+864 LSSARGKLPG
-874 LRIAE
+874 LRTAE
-879 AAHHRLADRLGKEIP
+879 GEHRRRVGQLGEEIP
-894 DLAVALEEARD
+894 DLAIDVERARD
-905 LVRVHARRRDDAA
+905 LVRAHARRRDDAA

-931 GPVPTDDA
+931 GLVPTDDA
-939 STIRARL
+939 PTIRARL
-946 KSVTE
+946 KSVTS
-951 ALENATVD
+951 ALEDTAVD
-959 PELRRRITDTRQVL
+959 PELRQRITDTRQHL
-973 ADLDAELDADI
+973 ADLDAKLDADI
-984 DLRGVAEQFAGTD
+984 ELRRLAKRLAGTD
-997 DARHPVAL
+997 GARHPVAL
-1005 GTATRQAAE
+1005 GTATRQAE
-1014 REAKAREGY
+1014 DREAEAREEY
-1023 GKAWQ
+1023 AKAWQ

-1035 EHQRQ
+1035 EHLRQ
-1040 AEDRADRASPDV
+1040 AEDRADRSSPDI
-1052 EGFPPADQVPE
+1052 EGFPSADLVAE
-1063 ADEADGFADQLDEL
+1063 ADEANGFADQLDEL
-1077 AGQSLLVQR
+1077 AAQSLLTQR
-1086 SEEQLARSAE
+1086 SEEQLARNVE
-1096 TAATAA
+1096 TTATAA
-1102 RQAAELVEASV
+1102 RQSAQLVEASV
-1113 RGLRYLADPAQTGR
+1113 SALRYLADPALTGR

-1132 PALTTRIA
+1132 AALTTRIA
-1140 AVSEGVRESRK
+1140 GVSERVRESRK
-1151 LLADSEQT
+1151 HLADSEQT
-1159 RQRDAGTVRA
+1159 RQREAGTVRA
-1169 HANGPQARKVEAEE
+1169 HANSPQARKVEAAE
-1183 DSRVVELISRLRGDE
+1183 DSRVTDLISRLRGDE
-1198 QLPSEAERIAG
+1198 QLPAEAERIAG

-1230 TCAIMLHVQ
+1230 TSAIMLHVQ
-1239 ASRALDR
+1239 ASRALNR

-1274 KVPDDEAVSIDRVA
+1274 KVPADESVAIDRVA
-1288 RVVHSLLAPGAGK
+1288 RVVHSLLTPGAGR

-1321 VRLLK
+1321 MRLLK

-1358 TMTKVRALSD
+1358 TMTRVRALSD

-1439 VDDGSRELVDLVL
+1439 VDDGSRELIDLLL
-1452 VQRDVRAVLGE
+1452 VQHDVRAVLGE